1 MAGDNRPGL
10 HLAARVI
17 WPLFVLPALLASG
30 CSSGPPAR
38 YGDKLY
44 EGMTLYPNESYHF
57 GPLSFNRLHSILPGS
72 SSPNCA
78 DRQSTRTHGSPDV
91 TVFACHHN
99 STHAMNTFASALRE
113 AFVFLEKS
121 SEGKM
126 RFCTLTIGL
135 ADPVF
140 GVYAVDTQSLR
151 SKCARLKMLSR
162 WSPDMTTDEQD
173 EAVHSMLRS
182 TAHEA
187 YHIAVDRDALRPRD
201 RPRLDEEVEAA
212 LVGAC
217 AEQAILG
224 KSTLSTASEI
234 TSSAT
239 FDSFVS
245 VSVKGERLALQA
257 IRNGKVSEIAN
268 SAPVAF
274 KPLLTKCA
282 EVLKLPSQ

>member
-1 MAGDNRPGL
+1 MIGDNCPSL

-38 YGDKLY
+38 YANRLY
-44 EGMTLYPNESYHF
+44 EGMTLYPNESYYL
-57 GPLSFNRLHSILPGS
+57 GALSFNRLHSILPGS

-78 DRQSTRTHGSPDV
+78 KRQMTRIHGSPDV
-91 TVFACHHN
+91 TVFACHRDSSHVI
-99 STHAMNTFASALRE
+99 NTFASALRE
-113 AFVFLEKS
+113 AFAFLEKS

-126 RFCTLTIGL
+126 RFCALTIGL
-135 ADPVF
+135 AKPNF

-162 WSPDMTTDEQD
+162 WSPDMTTDEQN
-173 EAVHSMLRS
+173 EALHSMLRS

-187 YHIAVDRDALRPRD
+187 YHIAVDRNALRSRD
-201 RPRLDEEVEAA
+201 RPQLDEEVEAS

-217 AEQAILG
+217 AEQAVLG
-224 KSTLSTASEI
+224 KSTLSTASER

-245 VSVKGERLALQA
+245 VSVNGERLALQA
-257 IRNGKVSEIAN
+257 IRNGEVSGIAN
-268 SAPVAF
+268 SAPPAF

-282 EVLKLPSQ
+282 EVLKL